1 MKEMK
6 ASSVKRKLLLWVVI
20 LTEAFLCSFG
30 APFQASAEENGQSA
44 GNEKTEVV
52 FLLDASVSM
61 NKYDKDHEVTE
72 AIRQMAYSLPSCYE
86 AGFVAYNTEI
96 QVKEPLTSNP
106 EALDAALE
114 TVTYSGYT
122 NAGVGLTE
130 AVALF
135 SEDKEVK
142 RYIIMISDG
151 EIDMP
156 GKKEKELSR
165 ESYVEA
171 ANRAKEKGIQI
182 LIGAIG
188 TEIDA
193 SMHIF
198 DGAELTDGA
207 IYWEEQAGSAA
218 QMIERMA
225 RARLKI
231 PWQAVGITDAG
242 GGSVRAKL
250 PAGAGRVRLIL
261 TAEGKLEEI
270 TADYS
275 AESGHTTTGT
285 KYVVVDMLRPSSEY
299 ADIHF
304 QAEAAVNVKAYL
316 IAEYF
321 VKPEVEVSY
330 RIEAKEQTQQE
341 IKKHIPPEYEH
352 FADIAIK
359 LADTQGEKENLW
371 DNEKFEGQ
379 EVSFLINDAPYMGII
394 REGQIKTV
402 LPADGIEAVTVSVNR
417 DQWPDIYYIEQP
429 VTVEIEKY
437 ADPEPAPAPDY
448 RPLWIILG
456 ILAAAILL
464 IVFRLMKKRSGT
476 VIYIAASP
484 KESEKKMETKNC
496 TYSGRFSMYVVR
508 TREGRDIPP
517 QSYVLFGRA
526 NGRLTLD
533 KILTSCGIKF
543 GKIGAEDIIFYPG
556 QDHSIIMMDQ
566 SEGCTVMRGSEIM
579 KKGMGYPVFY
589 NEKITVT
596 FEDEMTE
603 MEIHYKNLKPGE
615 RELIKG
621 I

>member
-379 EVSFLINDAPYMGII
+379 EVSFLIMM
-394 REGQIKTV
+394 
-402 LPADGIEAVTVSVNR
+402 
-417 DQWPDIYYIEQP
+417 
-429 VTVEIEKY
+429 
-437 ADPEPAPAPDY
+437 
-448 RPLWIILG
+448 
-456 ILAAAILL
+456 LL
-464 IVFRLMKKRSGT
+464 IWG
-476 VIYIAASP
+476 
-484 KESEKKMETKNC
+484 
-496 TYSGRFSMYVVR
+496 
-508 TREGRDIPP
+508 
-517 QSYVLFGRA
+517 
-526 NGRLTLD
+526 
-533 KILTSCGIKF
+533 
-543 GKIGAEDIIFYPG
+543 
-556 QDHSIIMMDQ
+556 
-566 SEGCTVMRGSEIM
+566 
-579 KKGMGYPVFY
+579 
-589 NEKITVT
+589 
-596 FEDEMTE
+596 
-603 MEIHYKNLKPGE
+603 
-615 RELIKG
+615 
-621 I
+621 